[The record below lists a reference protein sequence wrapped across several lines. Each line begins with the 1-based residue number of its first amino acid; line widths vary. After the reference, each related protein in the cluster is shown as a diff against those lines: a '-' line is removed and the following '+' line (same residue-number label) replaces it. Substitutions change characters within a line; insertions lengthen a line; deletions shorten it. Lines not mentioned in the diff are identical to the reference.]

1 MDIDEAIRR
10 KERLEPMRAAFR
22 SIIEKRERNASRIP
36 DLEAR
41 LERLKR
47 AREST
52 VGDTALLEQA
62 IENLE
67 ANGFRV
73 RRADGAA
80 EAVQAVLEELG
91 SEKLLVK
98 SKSNLSKEIGLS
110 AALVEAGV
118 EVVETDIGDRI
129 LQLSG
134 EPTVHPT
141 GPCAQLTRYDI
152 AKIVSNCLSREVE
165 PEPLRLIEAIRED
178 LLPRIEKARIGLTS
192 MNAIAAAE
200 GSVVVIHNEGNVDLV
215 SQRPDKLIMLSSP
228 EKVYPDIEEAIN
240 MARLETYYATGEPIT
255 AFIRV
260 TSGPSRTA
268 DIEKEIFEGVHGP
281 AEIVIVM
288 IDNGRSRL
296 AYDKHLSE
304 ALYCIG
310 CGSCLLE
317 CPVYDIVGPE
327 YGSPGHLGGIGV
339 SLASYLEGL
348 DEAVEGGLP
357 YCTTCRNCL
366 ERCPVSLDIPEFI
379 ENLRARATREQLLP
393 LAQHKPLIASIKNY
407 DNPWMQPRHNRDRWA
422 KGLKTEGPGGPS
434 SSIFFAGCSLSFL
447 SQDVAKSAMRLLGAA
462 GISPLYLGRE
472 ERCCGSPLLR
482 LGEEDLFLELARAN
496 MDSFNIPGVTE
507 IITAC
512 PGCLKTLRE
521 YSDYFPT
528 FDIRIRHIT
537 EVLAEAVD
545 AGRLRL
551 RAPGN
556 LVVTYHDPCH
566 LGRACGIYDEPRKI
580 LSAIEGLTLVE
591 MERNREFSAC
601 CGAGGGVKT
610 GFPELAAAIGLRRS
624 RMAEAAGADLI
635 VTSCPW
641 CEQNLAD
648 SMVGSEYRVEVKDI
662 LELAEESR
670 TGRPYPD

>member
-22 SIIEKRERNASRIP
+22 SIIEKREKNASRIP
-36 DLEAR
+36 DLEVR
-41 LERLKR
+41 LERLR
-47 AREST
+47 RVREST
-52 VGDTALLEQA
+52 VGDTGLLEKA

-73 RRADGAA
+73 RRAGDAA

-110 AALVEAGV
+110 TALGEAGV

-129 LQLSG
+129 LQLAG

-152 AKIVSNCLSREVE
+152 AKIVSEYLGREVE

-178 LLPRIEKARIGLTS
+178 LLPRIQKASIGLTS

-215 SQRPDKLIMLSSP
+215 SQRPDKLIMLSSA
-228 EKVYPDIEEAIN
+228 EKVYPDLEEAIN
-240 MARLETYYATGEPIT
+240 MAMLETYYSTGEPIT
-255 AFIRV
+255 AFIRI

-268 DIEKEIFEGVHGP
+268 DIEKEIFSGVHGP

-317 CPVYDIVGPE
+317 CPVYDVVGPE

-348 DEAVEGGLP
+348 NEAVEDGLT

-393 LAQHKPLIASIKNY
+393 LARHKPLIASIKNY

-422 KGLKTEGPGGPS
+422 KELKTEGPGGPS

-462 GISPLYLGRE
+462 GISPLYLGSE

-482 LGEEDLFLELARAN
+482 LGEEELFLELARAN
-496 MDSFNIPGVTE
+496 MESFNIPGVTE
-507 IITAC
+507 IIAAC

-521 YSDYFPT
+521 YSDFFPT

-610 GFPELAAAIGLRRS
+610 GFPDLAAAIGLRRS
-624 RMAEAAGADLI
+624 GMAEAAGAELI

-662 LELAEESR
+662 LELVEESR
-670 TGRPYPD
+670 IDKPYSD

>member
-1 MDIDEAIRR
+1 MDIDEAVKRR
-10 KERLEPMRAAFR
+10 ERLEPMRAAFR
-22 SIIEKRERNASRIP
+22 SIIEKREKNASRIP

-52 VGDTALLEQA
+52 VGDTELLEKA

-73 RRADGAA
+73 RRAGDAA

-91 SEKLLVK
+91 GEKLLVK
-98 SKSNLSKEIGLS
+98 AKSNLSKEIGLS
-110 AALVEAGV
+110 AALGEAGV
-118 EVVETDIGDRI
+118 DVVETDIGDRI

-152 AKIVSNCLSREVE
+152 AKIVSEHLGREVE
-165 PEPLRLIEAIRED
+165 SEPSRLIEAIRED
-178 LLPRIEKARIGLTS
+178 LLPCIEKAHIGLTS
-192 MNAIAAAE
+192 MNAIAAQE
-200 GSVVVIHNEGNVDLV
+200 GSVVVIHNEGNIDLV
-215 SQRPDKLIMLSSP
+215 SQRPAKLIMLSSP
-228 EKVYPDIEEAIN
+228 DKVYPDLEEAIN
-240 MARLETYYATGEPIT
+240 MVRLETSYSTGEPIT

-260 TSGPSRTA
+260 ISGPSRTA
-268 DIEKEIFEGVHGP
+268 DIEKEIFEGVYGP

-296 AYDKHLSE
+296 AYDKHLGE
-304 ALYCIG
+304 ALQCIG

-339 SLASYLEGL
+339 SLSSYLEGL
-348 DEAVEGGLP
+348 GEAVEDGLP

-366 ERCPVSLDIPEFI
+366 ERCPVFLEIPKFI
-379 ENLRARATREQLLP
+379 EALRARATREQLLP
-393 LAQHKPLIASIKNY
+393 LAPHKPLIASIKNY

-422 KGLKTEGPGGPS
+422 RDLKTEGPGGPS

-482 LGEEDLFLELARAN
+482 IGEEELFLELARAN
-496 MDSFNIPGVTE
+496 IEGFNIPGVTE

-521 YSDYFPT
+521 YSDFFPT
-528 FDIRIRHIT
+528 FDMRIRHIT
-537 EVLAEAVD
+537 EVLAEAVN
-545 AGRLRL
+545 AGRLKL
-551 RAPGN
+551 RATGN
-556 LVVTYHDPCH
+556 LVVTYHDPCD

-610 GFPELAAAIGLRRS
+610 GFPELAAAIGLQRS
-624 RMAEAAGADLI
+624 RMAEAAGAELI
-635 VTSCPW
+635 VTCCPW

-648 SMVGSEYRVEVKDI
+648 SMVGSEYRVDVKDI
-662 LELAEESR
+662 LELVEESR
-670 TGRPYPD
+670 IDKPYSD

>member
-1 MDIDEAIRR
+1 MDINEAVRR
-10 KERLEPMRAAFR
+10 SERFEPMRQAFR

-36 DLEAR
+36 DLEER

-52 VGDTALLEQA
+52 VGDAALLEQA

-73 RRADGAA
+73 RRAGDAA
-80 EAVQAVLEELG
+80 EAARAVLDELG
-91 SEKLLVK
+91 DEKLLVK

-110 AALVEAGV
+110 EALGEAGV
-118 EVVETDIGDRI
+118 EVIETDIGDRI

-152 AKIVSNCLSREVE
+152 ARIVSEFLGRDVE
-165 PEPLRLIEAIRED
+165 PEPSRLIEAIRED

-192 MNAIAAAE
+192 MNAIAADE
-200 GSVVVIHNEGNVDLV
+200 GSVLIIHNEGNVDLV

-228 EKVYPDIEEAIN
+228 EKIYPDLEEAIN
-240 MARLETYYATGEPIT
+240 MARIETYYATGELIT
-255 AFIRV
+255 SFMQIL
-260 TSGPSRTA
+260 SGPSKTA
-268 DIEKEIFEGVHGP
+268 DIEKEIFMGVHGP
-281 AEIVIVM
+281 REIVIVM
-288 IDNGRSRL
+288 IDNGRTRL
-296 AYDKHLSE
+296 SYDKHLHE
-304 ALYCIG
+304 ALRCIG

-339 SLASYLEGL
+339 SLASYLEDLG
-348 DEAVEGGLP
+348 DSVEDGLP
-357 YCTTCRNCL
+357 YCTTCRNCT
-366 ERCPVSLDIPEFI
+366 ERCPVSLDIPKFI
-379 ENLRARATREQLLP
+379 EALRARATREQLLP
-393 LAQHKPLIASIKNY
+393 VAGHRPLIASIKNY
-407 DNPWMQPRHNRDRWA
+407 GNPWIQPRHNRDRWA
-422 KGLKTEGPGGPS
+422 RGLKTEGPGGPS
-434 SSIFFAGCSLSFL
+434 STIFFAGCSLSFL

-462 GISPLYLGRE
+462 GISPLYMGSE

-482 LGEEDLFLELARAN
+482 LGEEDLFLELAREN
-496 MDSFNIPGVTE
+496 IESFNIPGVTE

-521 YSDYFPT
+521 YRDFFPT
-528 FDIRIRHIT
+528 FGLRVRHVT
-537 EVLAEAVD
+537 EVLAEAVE

-551 RAPGN
+551 RAPRD

-566 LGRACGIYDEPRKI
+566 LGRASGIYDEPRKI

-610 GFPELAAAIGLRRS
+610 GFPELAAAIGLRRC
-624 RMAEAAGADLI
+624 RMAEAAGAELI

-648 SMVGSEYRVEVKDI
+648 SMVGSEYRVAVKDI
-662 LELAEESR
+662 LELVEESR
-670 TGRPYPD
+670 VDRPDSD

>member
-1 MDIDEAIRR
+1 MDLNEAVKR

-36 DLEAR
+36 DLA
-41 LERLKR
+41 ERLKR
-47 AREST
+47 LKLTREST
-52 VGDTALLEQA
+52 TGDTALLDQA
-62 IENLE
+62 VENLQV
-67 ANGFRV
+67 NGFRV
-73 RRADGAA
+73 RWAADAA
-80 EAVQAVLEELG
+80 EAVGAVLEELG
-91 SEKLLVK
+91 DEKLLVK
-98 SKSNLSKEIGLS
+98 SKSNLSKEIGLT
-110 AALVEAGV
+110 AALAEAGV

-152 AKIVSNCLSREVE
+152 AKIVSDFLGSDVE
-165 PEPLRLIEAIRED
+165 PEPSSLIEAIRED

-200 GSVVVIHNEGNVDLV
+200 GSVVVIHNEGNIDLV
-215 SQRPDKLIMLSSP
+215 SQRPDKLIMLATP
-228 EKVYPDIEEAIN
+228 EKIYPDLEEAIN
-240 MARLETYYATGEPIT
+240 MARLETYYSTGEPIT
-255 AFIRV
+255 AFMRII
-260 TSGPSRTA
+260 SGPSRTA
-268 DIEKEIFEGVHGP
+268 DIEKEIFRGVHGP
-281 AEIVIVM
+281 PEIVIVM
-288 IDNGRSRL
+288 IDNGRTGL
-296 AYDKHLSE
+296 AYDKHLRD
-304 ALYCIG
+304 ALQCIG

-339 SLASYLEGL
+339 SLAAYLDGL
-348 DEAVEGGLP
+348 GHAVEDGLP

-366 ERCPVSLDIPEFI
+366 ERCPVSLDIPKFVEA
-379 ENLRARATREQLLP
+379 LRARATREQLLP
-393 LAQHKPLIASIKNY
+393 LAGHKPLIASIKNY
-407 DNPWMQPRHNRDRWA
+407 GNPWTQPRHNRDRWA
-422 KGLKTEGPGGPS
+422 KGLKTEGPGGPTS
-434 SSIFFAGCSLSFL
+434 TIFFAGCSLSFL
-447 SQDVAKSAMRLLGAA
+447 WQDVAKSAMRLLGAA
-462 GISPLYLGRE
+462 GISPLYLGSE

-482 LGEEDLFLELARAN
+482 LGEEELFLELAQAN
-496 MDSFNIPGVTE
+496 MKSFNIPGVTE

-521 YSDYFPT
+521 YSDFFPT
-528 FDIRIRHIT
+528 FDLRIRHVT

-545 AGRLRL
+545 AGRLEL
-551 RAPGN
+551 RAPEP
-556 LVVTYHDPCH
+556 LTVTYHDPCH

-580 LSAIEGLTLVE
+580 LSAIEGLALVE

-610 GFPELAAAIGLRRS
+610 GFPELAQAIGLRRCG
-624 RMAEAAGADLI
+624 MAEVAGAELI

-648 SMVGSEYRVEVKDI
+648 SMVGSDYRVDVKDI
-662 LELAEESR
+662 LELVEESR
-670 TGRPYPD
+670 VDRPDYD